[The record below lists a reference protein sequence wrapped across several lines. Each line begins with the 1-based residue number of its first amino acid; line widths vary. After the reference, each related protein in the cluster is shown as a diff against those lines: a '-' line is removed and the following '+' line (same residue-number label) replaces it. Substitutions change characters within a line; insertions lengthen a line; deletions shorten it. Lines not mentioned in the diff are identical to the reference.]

1 MYRFNLF
8 IKITASKH
16 AIGIPLEGHYTSSL
30 SANLKDC
37 FTMHLSMNEELSLA
51 PVPGL
56 TGCHVDSL
64 YEKGSSNINEDRL
77 LVGKSL
83 FGVFDGATSLK
94 ENSLTEEGMT
104 GGAFAA
110 QIAKDTFSGAVRN
123 LFDTAVEAN
132 RRIGLNQVAAG
143 VNVNERETLWSTT
156 MAVVR
161 ILGGEL
167 EYCFTGDAL
176 IMLFYEDDSYTFLT
190 PDVDIDRETL
200 ILWKKLNSSA
210 KSEKKS
216 VYTALNKQIRKVRLQ
231 MNREYGVLNGEPAAV
246 DFIGHGTCDLTG
258 VTDILLFT
266 DGLYLPKEDP
276 TQMSDWTTFV
286 DLYQKQGLQG
296 VRDHVR
302 SLQHSDPD
310 LTVYPR
316 FKLHDDIAAISLGL
330 K

>member
-1 MYRFNLF
+1 MY
-8 IKITASKH
+8 
-16 AIGIPLEGHYTSSL
+16 
-30 SANLKDC
+30 
-37 FTMHLSMNEELSLA
+37 LSMNEELSLA
-51 PVPGL
+51 PVPEL

-64 YEKGSSNINEDRL
+64 YEKGSSSINEDRL

-94 ENSLTEEGMT
+94 EKGLTEEGMT

-110 QIAKDTFSGAVRN
+110 QIAKDAFSGEVGN
-123 LFDTAVEAN
+123 LFDTAIEAN
-132 RRIGLNQVAAG
+132 RRIGLTQVAAG
-143 VNVNERETLWSTT
+143 VNVNERDTLWSTT

-161 ILGGEL
+161 ILGGQL
-167 EYCFTGDAL
+167 EYCSTGDAL

-200 ILWKKLNSSA
+200 VLWKKLNSSA
-210 KSEKKS
+210 KSKIKS

-231 MNREYGVLNGEPAAV
+231 MNREYGVLNGEPTAA
-246 DFIGHGTCDLTG
+246 DFIGYGSCDLTG
-258 VTDILLFT
+258 VTDVLLFT

-276 TQMSDWTTFV
+276 DQMSDWQTFA
-286 DLYQKQGLQG
+286 DLYQKQGLEG

-302 SLQHSDPD
+302 SLQNSDHD
-310 LTVYPR
+310 LTAYPR
-316 FKLHDDIAAISLGL
+316 FKLHDDIAAISLGF